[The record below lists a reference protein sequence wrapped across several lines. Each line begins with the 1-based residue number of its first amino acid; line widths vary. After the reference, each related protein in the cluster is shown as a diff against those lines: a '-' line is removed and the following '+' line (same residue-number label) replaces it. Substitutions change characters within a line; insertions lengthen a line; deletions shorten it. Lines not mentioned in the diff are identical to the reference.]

1 MPKDRTKRTAG
12 HAPSVKLAKR
22 QFAAPDGQ
30 KIERVEIGSS
40 VDASADDLL
49 GQSTAKEMQGLKKQD
64 KQALKREAL
73 LQRSLREYVS
83 LQNLT
88 LSPYSKSHMRR
99 MKRKAREQLASGL
112 DDIQS
117 ALNSLDDNAT
127 NPSNTTESS
136 TETGYDE
143 AAQTGQPPP
152 KTKPGQI
159 GEGKGAT
166 LSKQQ
171 RKRVL
176 QAERMRHPLILQNPQ
191 FSSNPFQTI
200 RTHAQNTLV
209 KHEPSKS

>member
-73 LQRSLREYVS
+73 LQRLELS
-83 LQNLT
+83 Q
-88 LSPYSKSHMRR
+88 SPYSKSHMRR